1 MIEVIGAKLERPD
14 SDGDISPELKIEFK
28 NESERPIEFLS
39 SKVLIFNDNGLLISS
54 SNDENDDFIEPGDIW
69 PGDLSPGYFN
79 SSMVS
84 GETPKGLLEILGC
97 ACNHHE
103 LGAFELEPQK
113 LAGIGE
119 RRELGDG
126 ISLVSLTVS
135 VSKPDDDGDLNVEI
149 KALLDNSGSISLPR
163 ASLSGKILRS
173 GREVEDLSNYSDPV
187 PAGQMTV
194 LEVSSYVKKRQIS
207 GASIEI
213 RLSLFPII
221 AREVKEVS
229 FE

>member
-1 MIEVIGAKLERPD
+1 MIKILSAILEKPD
-14 SDGDISPELKIEFK
+14 GDGDISPEIKIEFK
-28 NESERPIEFLS
+28 NESERPIEYLS
-39 SKVLIFNDNGLLISS
+39 SKVLILNKNGLLISS
-54 SNDENDDFIEPGDIW
+54 NNDENDDFIEPGEIW
-69 PGDLSPGYFN
+69 PGDLSTGYFN
-79 SSMVS
+79 SSS
-84 GETPKGLLEILGC
+84 INGEMPKGLLEILGC

-103 LGAFELEPQK
+103 LGVFELEPQN

-119 RRELGDG
+119 KRELGDG
-126 ISLVSLTVS
+126 ISLVSLTVT

-149 KALLDNSGSISLPR
+149 KALLDNSSLVSLPR

-173 GREVEDLSNYSDPV
+173 GREVEDLSNYSDPI

-194 LEVSSYVKKRQIS
+194 IEVSSYLKKRQLS
-207 GASIEI
+207 GASVDI

-229 FE
+229 FN